1 MDLKKTGKELAA
13 IVLIAFVPAVLF
25 NLGLIRRQLRGDF
38 ADSLILPA
46 GTPGVAFI
54 GLAEAGDLFQ
64 SGAAFFVDSRPLDE
78 YAEGHVPGAAS
89 VPLKEASENTALAT
103 PEALDVVPNR
113 TLIVY
118 CNGEDCRTSVLLTRI
133 LREAGFT
140 DIKIFLGGWAEW
152 QAAGF
157 PAEVGSDSDKE

>member
-1 MDLKKTGKELAA
+1 VDIKKTGKELAA
-13 IVLIAFVPAVLF
+13 IVMIAFVPAVLL

-38 ADSLILPA
+38 DESLLLPA

-64 SGAAFFVDSRPLDE
+64 SGGALFVDSRPRDE
-78 YAEGHVPGAAS
+78 YAEGHVPGAAG

-103 PEALDVVPNR
+103 PDALGVVPNR
-113 TLIVY
+113 TLVVY
-118 CNGEDCRTSVLLTRI
+118 CNDGDCQTSVLLTRI

-140 DIKIFLGGWAEW
+140 DIKIFLGGWTEW
-152 QAAGF
+152 RAAGF
-157 PAEVGSDSDKE
+157 PAEVGSDKE

>member
-1 MDLKKTGKELAA
+1 VDLKKTGKELAA
-13 IVLIAFVPAVLF
+13 IVLIAFVPAVLL

-38 ADSLILPA
+38 DESLLLPA

-133 LREAGFT
+133 LREAGFS

-152 QAAGF
+152 RAAGF
-157 PAEVGSDSDKE
+157 PAEVGSDKE

>member
-1 MDLKKTGKELAA
+1 VDFKKTGKELAA
-13 IVLIAFVPAVLF
+13 IVLIAIAPAALF

-38 ADSLILPA
+38 DESLILPA

-64 SGAAFFVDSRPLDE
+64 GGAALFVDSRTVDQ
-78 YAEGHVPGAAS
+78 YADGHVPGAAS
-89 VPLKEASENTALAT
+89 VPLKEASENIVLAT
-103 PEALDVVPNR
+103 PKALDVAPTR
-113 TLIVY
+113 TLVVY
-118 CNGEDCRTSVLLTRI
+118 CNGGDCQTSVLLTRI

-157 PAEVGSDSDKE
+157 PAEVGRDPK